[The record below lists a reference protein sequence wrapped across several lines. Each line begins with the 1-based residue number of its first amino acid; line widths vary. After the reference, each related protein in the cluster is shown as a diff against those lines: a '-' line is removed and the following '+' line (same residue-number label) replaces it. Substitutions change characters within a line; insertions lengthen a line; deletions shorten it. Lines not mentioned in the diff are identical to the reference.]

1 MTHPPNRPRGRPPGS
16 ELPGYRV
23 GNTRP
28 RPAQDRPPISIPARP
43 LPRTPCRAGSKV
55 GPEALG
61 DCNAGARAVTAL
73 LGMTKYDPH
82 MAVERLTVSIE
93 SELASAVREA
103 ANADELN
110 VSAWLADAARRQLA
124 NRGLRDVVAAW
135 EREHGAFS
143 DEELASARALIDG

>member
-1 MTHPPNRPRGRPPGS
+1 M
-16 ELPGYRV
+16 
-23 GNTRP
+23 
-28 RPAQDRPPISIPARP
+28 
-43 LPRTPCRAGSKV
+43 AGASWW
-55 GPEALG
+55 GPEPRR
-61 DCNAGARAVTAL
+61 DRNAETRETTVAVA
-73 LGMTKYDPH
+73 GMTKYDLY
-82 MAVERLTVSIE
+82 MTVERLTVSIE

-103 ANADELN
+103 ADADEQN